1 MHHGKVGHI
10 AVLALITALLLSAC
24 GTSSTGPVSGAT
36 QSASVAAPLPEPV
49 GSVAPRAYTGASS
62 TLDIGIAVFDQGLG
76 QATDDGRVFPTV
88 RKAES
93 LILPVILTGFLEDT
107 GAFGVVRVVHDA
119 TVQLPLMITG
129 EIREAAGEE
138 LALDIQ
144 LEAADGSVM
153 LKKVYRDVASQRDYP
168 VSGED
173 PFADLYRAIANDV
186 LVALESLS
194 SADRQELQRLSTMRF
209 AAKLAPAGFE
219 RFIEAG
225 PDGRYELISYPADGD
240 PMLARLNRVRRQD
253 ELFIDTVDE
262 QYGDLFD
269 DVSESYNLW
278 REYSYELRR
287 YGDEY
292 EQTAAD
298 RKRTARRGS
307 YAAMS
312 QVYASYRKVKIQEE
326 DLRDLVQGFGGD
338 ALETVLEVDDGVFRL
353 SGSVDDRY
361 REWQSIL
368 ARINSLETGD
378 LESPPP

>member
-1 MHHGKVGHI
+1 MHHGKVGLYSAFALL
-10 AVLALITALLLSAC
+10 AVLALTAC
-24 GTSSTGPVSGAT
+24 GSTSTSS
-36 QSASVAAPLPEPV
+36 SAAAPSAPAVAPPAAPV
-49 GSVAPRAYTGASS
+49 GSVTPRVYAGSS
-62 TLDIGIAVFDQGLG
+62 YPLDIGIAVFDQGLG
-76 QATDDGRVFPTV
+76 QAADDGRVFPTV

-93 LILPVILTGFLEDT
+93 LILPVILSGFLEDT
-107 GAFGVVRVVHDA
+107 GAFGVVRVVHDP

-129 EIREAAGEE
+129 EILEAAGEE
-138 LALDIQ
+138 LILDVQ
-144 LEAADGSVM
+144 LQSSDGRVLLS
-153 LKKVYRDVASQRDYP
+153 KVYRDVASPSDYP

-173 PFADLYRAIANDV
+173 PFSDIYRAISNDV
-186 LVALESLS
+186 LVTLETLAE
-194 SADRQELQRLSTMRF
+194 ADRQELQRLSTMRF
-209 AAKLAPAGFE
+209 AAMLAPDGFN
-219 RFIEAG
+219 RFLEIG
-225 PDGRYELISYPADGD
+225 SDGQYELVSFPAEGD

-298 RKRTARRGS
+298 RKRTARRGT

-378 LESPPP
+378 L